1 MTIHSKFISMIASSL
16 LVLSACGGGGGSG
29 DGGDD
34 SGGNNTTE
42 SAVRLSGTV
51 GLTTSGRPA
60 ERYAA
65 RGLANRIGTTPSDEV
80 IIIAVDASGNSYT
93 TMTDRSGEFEFADDE
108 GLVSGTPYALVFID
122 TSTLQVIGS
131 LVTGTGTAGML
142 TLAGNTSLEEILI
155 NPANGGATIE
165 GTVTVDNQTA
175 EADIADAGSLDA
187 DGDGV
192 ITQDEITAAQIVA
205 ASSGN
210 ADDIETVSVVPFF
223 GNVRTWTIQR
233 ENADYDYT
241 WTDDACWYLVDPE
254 YTSYGCDVG
263 ASLPFDITDTS
274 GEISLIKAAQVQG
287 PNGDLVN
294 ASKQMDLTYFS
305 SEIPVDDQDANYLL
319 AVASGNYTPW
329 NNGYASG
336 AQAVIN
342 DEATTWGSDAG
353 LTGEYWSPYLDADLG
368 AVPAS
373 DYTQKMGL
381 WAWSEFRYIDVENKK
396 LVTGEKFKDTDT
408 GQIKIEWG
416 GFALPLNLPLNTDV
430 PFSEAFTEDYG
441 YGPVTINL
449 TQTLRVRLARNA
461 DTTPVLMLESGS
473 DGKNLP
479 VIQVNLARSAWS
491 VSDETGVLFDNTTNI
506 ALVPVEYQPI
516 ATALAQ
522 EFTGTDCFFILAKYG
537 VEVEDFD
544 GDCATTSD
552 AQSAFTD
559 VRFGEVVVDASGAI
573 TSVVDRTTSS
583 IADNGADMPESDS
596 SGTTFTTAQSWI
608 GYMFDNSKS
617 IDYVFEPFNFGE
629 FGYGDENWAWVEWP
643 NEGSPLS
650 PQPWATESNPE
661 ETILIMGD
669 AVGNVTVNG
678 LHYVATGD
686 GGAQFYLDLRT
697 WDSVNQTENS
707 VLSTGPVTVSSV
719 ADSMLGTV
727 VNTGIA
733 TTDEAIVDITSQIGN
748 LPNPGAIW
756 TDTWESWEDID
767 GDSVFEPY
775 ESTWVTVWIIMD
787 ADTNNDGTID
797 AGEGRQEFPIDGYRV
812 INPTPLPVQ

>member
-1 MTIHSKFISMIASSL
+1 MTIHLKLITLIASSL
-16 LVLSACGGGGGSG
+16 LLVSACGGGGG
-29 DGGDD
+29 GDD
-34 SGGNNTTE
+34 STGGGGNAVQ
-42 SAVRLSGTV
+42 SAVQLSGTV

-60 ERYAA
+60 ARYAA
-65 RGLANRIGTTPSDEV
+65 RGLSNRIGTTPSDEV

-93 TMTDRSGEFEFADDE
+93 TMTDRSGEFEFADDD

-122 TSTLQVIGS
+122 TATLQVIGS
-131 LVTGTGTAGML
+131 LVTGTGSAGML
-142 TLAGNTSLEEILI
+142 TLAGNTALEEILI
-155 NPANGGATIE
+155 DPTSGGATIE

-175 EADIADAGSLDA
+175 EADIADAGSLDS
-187 DGDGV
+187 DGDGI
-192 ITQDEITAAQIVA
+192 ITQDEITAAQVAA

-254 YTSYGCDVG
+254 YTSNGCNSG
-263 ASLPFDITDTS
+263 SLPFDITDTS

-305 SEIPVDDQDANYLL
+305 NEIPVDEQDTNYLL
-319 AVASGNYTPW
+319 ALNSGNYTPW

-342 DEATTWGSDAG
+342 DGATTWGSDSG
-353 LTGEYWSPYLDADLG
+353 ITGEYWSPYLDANLG

-396 LVTGEKFKDTDT
+396 LVTGEKFKDPDT

-430 PFSEAFTEDYG
+430 PFSESFTEDYG

-449 TQTLRVRLARNA
+449 TQTLRVRLAKNA
-461 DTTPVLMLESGS
+461 DNSPVLMLESGTG
-473 DGKNLP
+473 GKNLP

-491 VSDETGVLFDNTTNI
+491 VSDGTGVLFDNTTNI
-506 ALVPVEYQPI
+506 ALVPTEYQPI
-516 ATALAQ
+516 ATALGQ
-522 EFTGTDCFFILAKYG
+522 EFTGTDCFFILSKYG

-544 GDCATTSD
+544 GDCATTAD

-573 TSVVDRTTSS
+573 TSVVDRTTST
-583 IADNGADMPESDS
+583 IADNGANMPESDS

-608 GYMFDNSKS
+608 GYMFNNSKS

-629 FGYGDENWAWVEWP
+629 FGYGNENWAWVEWP

-650 PQPWATESNPE
+650 PQPWATASNPE
-661 ETILIMGD
+661 ETILEMGI
-669 AVGNVTVNG
+669 AVGDITVNG
-678 LHYVATGD
+678 LHYVATGS

-697 WDSVNQTENS
+697 WDPVNQTENS
-707 VLSTGPVTVSSV
+707 VLSGPVTVSSV
-719 ADSMLGTV
+719 TGTV
-727 VNTGIA
+727 VDTYAA
-733 TTDEAIVDITSQIGN
+733 TTEEQVINITSTIGN

-756 TDTWESWEDID
+756 TDTWESWEDLD
-767 GDSVFEPY
+767 GDSVYEPY
-775 ESTWVTVWIIMD
+775 ESTWVTVWVIMD
-787 ADTNNDGTID
+787 ADTDGSGTID
-797 AGEGRQEFPIDGYRV
+797 AGEGRQEFPVDGYRV